1 VADCGFNV
9 ADDRRRALT
18 RRAFTLIEILL
29 ALTITLIMMGAVV
42 TLFGVM
48 TDSVSASR
56 ALIEASDRLRV
67 CRNRLQADMQGA
79 TATMKPPRR
88 PESDEGYFEIG
99 EGVNTDGN
107 NGFTSLTPP
116 PAGAT
121 LFGDTDDYLAFT
133 TRSKAEPFVGK
144 YRIPGPPV
152 QDITAESQSAEVVY
166 FLAQSGSEAILDPS
180 QAAPTRLYTLYRRSL
195 IVIQQ
200 LPSGILN
207 DATSAFY
214 DTNDISARIAGANR
228 VPNTM
233 GDLTKPENR
242 FNHVGVSS
250 PPAFPFRMS
259 LPMTGFIG
267 PRLGDDILMT
277 NVLAFDVQV
286 YDPGA
291 PVFISGGVAVEPRDS
306 GYLAQ
311 YGGSPLT
318 YGAYADLAYGITKTY
333 TPASGAPVPLFNL
346 APAAKSG
353 IPSTRSPTNPYAY
366 DTWSLHYENDG
377 IKQMGAGADQLGN
390 GLDDNGDNVVD
401 DLGEADTLPP
411 YAGQLRGVRITVRI
425 YEPSSRQ
432 TRQITVI
439 QDFLPD

>member
-1 VADCGFNV
+1 M
-9 ADDRRRALT
+9 T

-29 ALTITLIMMGAVV
+29 ALTITMIMMGAVV

-48 TDSVSASR
+48 ADSVSGSR
-56 ALIEASDRLRV
+56 ALIEASDRLRG
-67 CRNRLQADMQGA
+67 CRNRIQTDLQGA
-79 TATMKPPRR
+79 TATMKPPLR

-99 EGVNTDGN
+99 EGVYTDGN
-107 NGFTSLTPP
+107 NGFTSFTVPP
-116 PAGAT
+116 VPPAPSAGAT
-121 LFGDTDDYLAFT
+121 LYGDTDDYLAFT

-144 YRIPGPPV
+144 LGAGTV
-152 QDITAESQSAEVVY
+152 ESQSAEVVY
-166 FLAQSGSEAILDPS
+166 FMAQSGNEAVMDPTQS
-180 QAAPTRLYTLYRRSL
+180 PPTRLYTLYRRVLLVS
-195 IVIQQ
+195 
-200 LPSGILN
+200 PSSIGVAMT
-207 DATSAFY
+207 D
-214 DTNDISARIAGANR
+214 DISQRTQVGNQ

-242 FNHVGVSS
+242 FNHVGVGS

-259 LPMTGFIG
+259 LPFV
-267 PRLGDDILMT
+267 PLSVARLGDDIFMT

-306 GYLAQ
+306 GYAALLSGA
-311 YGGSPLT
+311 PAT
-318 YGAYADLAYGITKTY
+318 FGAYADLGYAPVGY
-333 TPASGAPVPLFNL
+333 TPSGTNPVPLFNL
-346 APAAKSG
+346 PPVAKSG
-353 IPSTRSPTNPYAY
+353 STIRPYVY

-377 IKQMGAGADQLGN
+377 IKQMGAAADQLGN